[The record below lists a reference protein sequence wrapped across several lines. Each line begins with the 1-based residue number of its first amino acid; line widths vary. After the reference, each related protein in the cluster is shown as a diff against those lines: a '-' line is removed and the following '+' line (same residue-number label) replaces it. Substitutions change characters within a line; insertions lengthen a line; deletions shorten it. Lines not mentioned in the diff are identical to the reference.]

1 MKVFC
6 KYCRFYDPAGYVYGN
21 IEFGESPGRLRIP
34 AECEYGEGIEIVAV
48 HPPMYHPENGL
59 QTEQTQTK
67 KAITLDS
74 NKNFN
79 CPFYWIKT
87 ERGAAMPV
95 NTDGTPHW
103 GTCPE
108 ADRFRGKE
116 DSSQQVFEFDGGTK

>member
-1 MKVFC
+1 MTALT
-6 KYCRFYDPAGYVYGN
+6 YMIPPTARLCRCLGCDKH
-21 IEFGESPGRLRIP
+21 I
-34 AECEYGEGIEIVAV
+34 
-48 HPPMYHPENGL
+48 
-59 QTEQTQTK
+59 
-67 KAITLDS
+67 
-74 NKNFN
+74 
-79 CPFYWIKT
+79 YWIKT